1 MYSESS
7 ATIGE
12 YLQTQTGKRN
22 LLLAI
27 GIFVLGLAIFDSFGA
42 GTEFPLFVFIAL
54 CATAAFINLWREA
67 IVFLLLSYLTWEFVI
82 LSLWRALGGVE
93 VAPFVAMLAL
103 LILGYGFLLGEIFSP
118 RQEHL
123 EQMDSI
129 DSEGLHARLIY
140 PGRRLRHFLVPIISL
155 RTYSRVPAFFSG
167 HAEQEVP
174 RSRFDVSFEK
184 TTELYTEPEMPQPEE
199 AEAEAEKQPEESQRT
214 TRPVTSAPVAGSVL
228 YAYTFLLEFV
238 GAVARTIVTA
248 IIATIALFPV
258 YFLIFSIN
266 TSAYYRG
273 NFGTNFDGGAWLR
286 ENTIIC
292 MTISLVIGAV
302 FGFWPIVASLF
313 HLLVPV
319 TRSGSGPLERDTLGA
334 REPTRDEME
343 KIIDTIQHIQA
354 TSGKTIKKG
363 APSEWLVLDE
373 PFPDSYTIGSTVYLT
388 RAAIESDYLPG
399 IMAHE
404 MGHVAHKDGDL
415 LLSIR
420 RFIVPL
426 AYWVGIDRQA
436 TAAGAILG
444 TGMTAHVSRAQT
456 EDEKIFFRF
465 QALKIKL
472 WLAFWFGGL
481 GLLLLGRAWARFWRY
496 RDFLADN
503 YAVFIGQEDS
513 LMSALE
519 VYRHVDVAQPYLLT
533 NRPYTAERLD
543 RLKG

>member
-1 MYSESS
+1 MQEDAFSS
-7 ATIGE
+7 VGG
-12 YLQTQTGKRN
+12 YVQTSMGRRN
-22 LLLAI
+22 AI
-27 GIFVLGLAIFDSFGA
+27 GAIVFLMLGLFYFEQGPL
-42 GTEFPLFVFIAL
+42 GMGFLLFVFVAL
-54 CATAAFINLWREA
+54 CATALFANLWAEA
-67 IVFLLLSYLTWEFVI
+67 IICLLSGILIWSFVVIPLWWNIEYLFFI
-82 LSLWRALGGVE
+82 PA
-93 VAPFVAMLAL
+93 VAS
-103 LILGYGFLLGEIFSP
+103 IGYIVFAIGFLFADVLFSETQP
-118 RQEHL
+118 QFL
-123 EQMDSI
+123 EWI
-129 DSEGLHARLIY
+129 LLPGRKVRHRLI
-140 PGRRLRHFLVPIISL
+140 PVLPLRIQE
-155 RTYSRVPAFFSG
+155 RVPAFFRG
-167 HAEQEVP
+167 QIQ
-174 RSRFDVSFEK
+174 RSRFDISFEK
-184 TTELYTEPEMPQPEE
+184 TTELYAAVETPKQEAEVEMP
-199 AEAEAEKQPEESQRT
+199 KQENATETQRT
-214 TRPVTSAPVAGSVL
+214 TRPVMSAPIAGSGL
-228 YAYTFLLEFV
+228 YVYTFILELV
-238 GAVARTIVTA
+238 GALARSIVTA
-248 IIATIALFPV
+248 ILATIALFPI
-258 YFLIFSIN
+258 YILILAISSN
-266 TSAYYRG
+266 EYYQG
-273 NFGTNFDGGAWLR
+273 NIARTFDGGAWLR
-286 ENTIIC
+286 DNTLLS
-292 MTISLVIGAV
+292 MTISLLIGFG

-313 HLLVPV
+313 HIVVPV

-334 REPTRDEME
+334 REPTRDEMT

-354 TSGKTIKKG
+354 TSGQTIKKG

-415 LLSIR
+415 LLSLR

-444 TGMTAHVSRAQT
+444 TGKTAQMKADQT
-456 EDEKIFFRF
+456 EDEKIFYRF

-481 GLLLLGRAWARFWRY
+481 GLLLLGRSWARFWRN

-503 YAVFIGQEDS
+503 YAVFIGQEDN
-513 LMSALE
+513 LISALE